1 MAKKSFFKGAVI
13 LGIAGIIVKVFG
25 AFFRIPLANIIG
37 DTGMG
42 YYQTAYP
49 VYVLL
54 LTLSTAGIP
63 TAIARL
69 VSERTTEGNHKEA
82 YRIFTVSFRLLL
94 AMGIVT
100 SLLLFLGAPYIV
112 QYMKGEPEAIY
123 SMRSI
128 APALLFVPIMAAF
141 RGYFQGQQDMTP
153 TASSQVIEQ
162 AFRVVFGLS
171 MAGDTSSC
179 RLEVRS
185 GGSIGRSRCPA
196 DSSGLSVSS
205 PSICGG
211 GV

>member
-13 LGIAGIIVKVFG
+13 LGVAGIIVKIFG

-69 VSERTTEGNHKEA
+69 VSERTTEGNHREA

-94 AMGIVT
+94 GLGIVT
-100 SLLLFLGAPYIV
+100 SLILFFGAPYIV
-112 QYMKGEPEAIY
+112 QYIMKGETEAVY

-141 RGYFQGQQDMTP
+141 RGYFQGKQDMAP
-153 TASSQVIEQ
+153 TASSQVVEQ
-162 AFRVVFGLS
+162 AFRVAFGLS
-171 MAGDTSSC
+171 AAVLLLPLGVQFAAAGASAGAAIGGLFGLLGNSIVMATCD
-179 RLEVRS
+179 
-185 GGSIGRSRCPA
+185 
-196 DSSGLSVSS
+196 
-205 PSICGG
+205 
-211 GV
+211 